1 MIPRSRIEEAN
12 SSSSASGKFRRG
24 LRGLGRKNSIG
35 TRRWLRARSSAADSS
50 PTSPISAASP
60 RPKRDLASS
69 AISSSPAR
77 ELNAMSAPSYKQKL
91 LLEHDLFRKP
101 VPTFRDHALRSPQR
115 LLALDDFRREPQ
127 IGLADRKSTRLN
139 SSHVSESR
147 MPS

>member
-12 SSSSASGKFRRG
+12 SSSSASGKLRRG

-35 TRRWLRARSSAADSS
+35 TRRWLRVRSSAADSS

-60 RPKRDLASS
+60 RPSRDS

-77 ELNAMSAPSYKQKL
+77 ELNAILAPLSLQTNRI

-101 VPTFRDHALRSPQR
+101 VSTFRDHALRGPQR
-115 LLALDDFRREPQ
+115 LLALDDFRRE
-127 IGLADRKSTRLN
+127 
-139 SSHVSESR
+139 
-147 MPS
+147 